1 MSSLSPLTRRRLL
14 IGGAA
19 TAGLTALAAAKVA
32 SSQGKNVLLI
42 CADEHRADF
51 LGAEGHPFA
60 FTPRLDRLA
69 REGVR
74 FPKAYAAAPVCAP
87 ARASVLTGLYPPE
100 HGQLHNNFI
109 LHESSRTLIHA
120 FAERGYDTVCVG
132 KLHTNTNGDYGFESR
147 PETGMGEDHI
157 GEIRRALKKKRDAPG
172 QLVEADQGAFSRT
185 PGGKLWGA
193 ALDDVS
199 LVPDEAVL
207 QESLRFLR
215 KKHKRPFF
223 LFASFLQPHYPW
235 TIPTKWYHHFDPK
248 DIPPPRT
255 DGQALLN
262 NPFALQR
269 FERQGWG
276 ALTPDDHRVL
286 LARYAGALGWLDE
299 NVGRLLDELDE
310 QGLREDTL
318 VVYHAD
324 HGEMAGDKGMWLK
337 SLLFDGAARIPLIAR
352 WPGVLP
358 AGAVN
363 DALVNQVDLLPTIA
377 GLVGE
382 PLREGA
388 SGQDLSATFRGERP
402 GPDHT
407 FSVEGARPD
416 GVAPD
421 ALMVRSPR
429 HKLNVYRGR
438 FGADEPFGE
447 LYDMQEDPFEEHNL
461 HDDPALADTRAA
473 LGAVGEVFLA
483 SLRAPKHELAKRD
496 GPIDDD

>member
-1 MSSLSPLTRRRLL
+1 MSLTASFTRRRLL
-14 IGGAA
+14 LGGVA

-32 SSQGKNVLLI
+32 AEQGKNILLI

-74 FPKAYAAAPVCAP
+74 FTQAYAAAPVCAP

-100 HGQLHNNFI
+100 HGQLHNNYV
-109 LHESSRTLIHA
+109 LHESSRTLVHA
-120 FAERGYDTVCVG
+120 FAERGYETVCIG
-132 KLHTNTNGDYGFESR
+132 KLHTNTNGDYGFARR

-157 GEIRRALKKKRDAPG
+157 GELRRALKRKDPPG
-172 QLVEADQGAFSRT
+172 QLVEADQAAFSRT

-223 LFASFLQPHYPW
+223 LFSSFLQPHYPW
-235 TIPTKWYHHFDPK
+235 TIPTRWYHHFDPAEL
-248 DIPPPRT
+248 PLPRS
-255 DGQALLN
+255 DSRALQSQ
-262 NPFALQR
+262 PYALQR

-299 NVGRLLDELDE
+299 NVGKLLDALDE
-310 QGLREDTL
+310 EGLREDTL

-324 HGEMAGDKGMWLK
+324 HGDMASDKGLWLK
-337 SLLFDGAARIPLIAR
+337 SLLYDGAARIPLIAR

-363 DALVNQVDLLPTIA
+363 DALVNQVDLLPTLA
-377 GLVGE
+377 GLIGA

-407 FSVEGARPD
+407 FCVEGARPD

-421 ALMVRSPR
+421 ALMVRGPR

-438 FGADEPFGE
+438 FGGEAPFVE
-447 LYDMQEDPFEEHNL
+447 LYDLQDDPFEENNRHA
-461 HDDPALADTRAA
+461 DPALADVRAA

-483 SLRAPKHELAKRD
+483 SLRAPMHPLQTRE